1 MSIPLIV
8 DTDPGVDDA
17 VALILALHSPE
28 VQVRAVTASYGNVG
42 LGGHLRQ
49 RPPGVGPG
57 RADRRAGGRRGG
69 PPAGA
74 PAGRAGARTCTART
88 GWAGTAPSSRSRT
101 PRSGPRLGARAG
113 RGGAARCR
121 AAGDDR
127 LHRAADQHRAAAGR
141 ASRSWPSKIGRIV
154 VMGGAVSGGN
164 VSAVSEF
171 NVHADP
177 EAAHRV
183 LTQDEVPVTLV
194 PLDLTLR
201 CLADACL
208 AGRAGRLRPA
218 VRAARPGDRA
228 LPDLV
233 PAPVRHRRVGPAR
246 RGGHAGG
253 GVPGTVATTPMP
265 VSVACD
271 FGPARGMLVPDRR
284 PDAVGPPVEVA
295 RGRRPGPGARRDPG
309 PRPPPRLTPPS
320 PPPHF
325 GAKVHSSAG

>member
-42 LGGHLRQ
+42 LADTYANARRVLALA
-49 RPPGVGPG
+49 G
-57 RADRRAGGRRGG
+57 RADVPVA
-69 PPAGA
+69 A
-74 PAGRAGARTCTART
+74 
-88 GWAGTAPSSRSRT
+88 
-101 PRSGPRLGARAG
+101 
-113 RGGAARCR
+113 GAARPLVHPQAVLAPHVHGADGLGGHSAEFPEPDAAGPGPTSALALAAAVLR
-121 AAGDDR
+121 AAEQPVTIASIGP
-127 LHRAADQHRAAAGR
+127 LTNTALLLAAHPELA
-141 ASRSWPSKIGRIV
+141 SKIGRIV
-154 VMGGAVSGGN
+154 VMGGALSGGN

-201 CLADACL
+201 CLADSAWL
-208 AGRAGRLRPA
+208 AALNASGPRCALLGRVIAPYRISFRRRYGIDAFALHDA
-218 VRAARPGDRA
+218 VATLEAVS
-228 LPDLV
+228 PDTLQ
-233 PAPVRHRRVGPAR
+233 
-246 RGGHAGG
+246 
-253 GVPGTVATTPMP
+253 TTPMP

-284 PDAVGPPVEVA
+284 PEAVGPPVDVA
-295 RGRRPGPGARRDPG
+295 VDADLGRVLAEILARVR
-309 PRPPPRLTPPS
+309 RLD
-320 PPPHF
+320 
-325 GAKVHSSAG
+325 